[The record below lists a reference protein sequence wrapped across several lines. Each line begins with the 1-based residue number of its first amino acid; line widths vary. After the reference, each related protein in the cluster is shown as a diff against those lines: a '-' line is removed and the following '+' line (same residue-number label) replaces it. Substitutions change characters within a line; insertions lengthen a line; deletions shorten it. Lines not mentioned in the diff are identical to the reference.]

1 MTAAP
6 VAQRIAIVG
15 AGAIGSALLPL
26 LANLNGIG
34 LLIIDGDTVE
44 AANLPRQ
51 PLYGPADIGR
61 PKPLAAAERLRHV
74 APGLEVRAEIRFLD
88 ATNAG
93 PLLAECTLVADCT
106 DDLHVRRLIDRTCG
120 ASGIPL
126 VTGAV
131 HARQV
136 QVATL
141 HVPRPGDG
149 QRACLRSFFPGR
161 IGAEQDGCD
170 MRDVPAHVTSMA
182 ASVMARHITGWLA
195 GDHSLAGVLELID
208 TTEGR
213 WIRIAAPASPF
224 DDELIATV
232 PAAAGPSMPG

>member
-6 VAQRIAIVG
+6 AVQRIAIVG
-15 AGAIGSALLPL
+15 AGATGCALLPL
-26 LANLNGIG
+26 LANLPGIG
-34 LLIIDGDTVE
+34 LLVIDGDTVE
-44 AANLPRQ
+44 AVNLSRQ
-51 PLYGPADIGR
+51 PLYGPGDIGR

-74 APGLEVRAEIRFLD
+74 APGMKVHAELRFLD

-93 PLLAECTLVADCT
+93 LLLAGCTLVADCT

-170 MRDVPAHVTSMA
+170 MRNVPAHVTTLA
-182 ASVMARHITGWLA
+182 ASVMARHITALLV
-195 GDHSLAGVLELID
+195 GDRSLAGVLELID
-208 TTEGR
+208 TAEGR
-213 WIRIAAPASPF
+213 WMRIAAPASPF
-224 DDELIATV
+224 DDDLIATV
-232 PAAAGPSMPG
+232 PASVGPSMPG